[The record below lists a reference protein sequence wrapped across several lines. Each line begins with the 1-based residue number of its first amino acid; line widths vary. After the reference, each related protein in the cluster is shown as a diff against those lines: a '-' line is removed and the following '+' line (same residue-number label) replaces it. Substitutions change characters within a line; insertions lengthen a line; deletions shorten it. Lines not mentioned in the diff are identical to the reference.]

1 MRTLQN
7 NRPRRDQAYNTMQ
20 LMQFNWFLDKKVLR
34 FDAGSGRLSIDYA
47 RYHPAV
53 EGLLREVIAIQ
64 DAGDPA
70 RSDAFIKRW
79 SSWDE
84 ALHGRIAKAMRDQQ
98 RYRYRLF
105 TYGPLG
111 E

>member
-1 MRTLQN
+1 
-7 NRPRRDQAYNTMQ
+7 MQ
-20 LMQFNWFLDKKVLR
+20 LMQFNWFMDRGVLR
-34 FDAGSGRLSIDYA
+34 FDQRTGRLAINYD
-47 RYHPAV
+47 RYHDAV
-53 EGLLREVIAIQ
+53 EALLKEVLAIQ

-79 SSWDE
+79 SNWDE
-84 ALHGRIAKAMRDQQ
+84 NVHGRIAKAMRDTQ

-105 TYGPLG
+105 TYAAMG